1 MGEYHNGFGLGA
13 GPHCRKNFDTL
24 LKPPTSNSTKL
35 QSLQKG
41 SPTRRCEPQEP
52 AGQSFGC
59 PRVPAARWRRRSQIF
74 ARAEHPWEPGE
85 PLGAGAARGRARGAR
100 RSARRGRW
108 RPRARLRRPEGRVA
122 RPSALGPHPAASCF
136 RPGWR
141 FQAAR
146 ATRDSHAYVRKRK
159 PSTKTS
165 LRPWRRV
172 PVGRRGVGGTSI
184 HVPTARASLDAS
196 WEVVRG

>member
-1 MGEYHNGFGLGA
+1 M
-13 GPHCRKNFDTL
+13 PKKNFIL
-24 LKPPTSNSTKL
+24 SCSPPLRFLQSYRAYKRAALRGAASPTSPR
-35 QSLQKG
+35 G
-41 SPTRRCEPQEP
+41 SRLDVPE
-52 AGQSFGC
+52 C
-59 PRVPAARWRRRSQIF
+59 PRRRRSQIF

-108 RPRARLRRPEGRVA
+108 RPRARLRRPDGRVA